1 MFISWLLFIFG
12 EPDQNE
18 VDAMKVTKNWPFTEG
33 LACKKTKEK
42 ARANP
47 LDRSI
52 IGCLKCNFWTRYPL
66 LTGHFYFQPPSS
78 STQPFGK
85 LRSLLKTIR
94 KKLFS

>member
-18 VDAMKVTKNWPFTEG
+18 VDAMKVTKNWPFVEG

-66 LTGHFYFQPPSS
+66 LTGHFYFQPPSPRW
-78 STQPFGK
+78 PFGK
-85 LRSLLKTIR
+85 LKGLLKTSR
-94 KKLFS
+94 GKLFF